1 MSDPVTNVE
10 IEDVLSSIRRLV
22 SEGDKDRG
30 AMADAANEDTGS
42 EDEGPAEPAKPEAL
56 VLTPALRVAGSEEPE
71 AEAPAPESDPDQET
85 AAHGAEEDETTSEDV
100 ADTHHEPEFADS
112 APDMPDMAPEVD
124 DAGDE
129 AAPED
134 PVEGGAWS
142 DRTRLEA
149 TIAELEAAVSDQPFD
164 WEPDGSEDAE
174 PVTWPA
180 MGRSFEDAEDAEL
193 SEEPEVSAPEQAA
206 QDVAEQEAPRDA
218 LQDAAWDDA
227 PERNE
232 EDDPAPEQ
240 IPTLGDDG
248 DEDEADWPGDAAYAE
263 DDLDTVLSEDGT
275 IDEDMLREL
284 VAEIVRE
291 ELQGTLG
298 ERITRNVRKLVRREI
313 HRVLSSQDF
322 D

>member
-22 SEGDKDRG
+22 SEGDKERG
-30 AMADAANEDTGS
+30 VAADAANEDTGS
-42 EDEGPAEPAKPEAL
+42 EDPGPAETAKPEAL
-56 VLTPALRVAGSEEPE
+56 VLTPALRVAGAHEPE
-71 AEAPAPESDPDQET
+71 AEAPAPESEPHHDT
-85 AAHGAEEDETTSEDV
+85 AAHDAEEHDAASEDV
-100 ADTHHEPEFADS
+100 ADTHHEPEFADTETDLS
-112 APDMPDMAPEVD
+112 EEADEDAAEEGVD
-124 DAGDE
+124 E
-129 AAPED
+129 
-134 PVEGGAWS
+134 GAWA

-164 WEPDGSEDAE
+164 WEPDGSEEAE

-180 MGRSFEDAEDAEL
+180 MTRSFEEAEDAEL
-193 SEEPEVSAPEQAA
+193 SEEPDVTEPEPAESETSEPPAA
-206 QDVAEQEAPRDA
+206 QDSSWE
-218 LQDAAWDDA
+218 DAAKPDA
-227 PERNE
+227 QAE
-232 EDDPAPEQ
+232 PAASEQ
-240 IPTLGDDG
+240 IPPLGG
-248 DEDEADWPGDAAYAE
+248 EGEEDEADWPGDAAYAE
-263 DDLDTVLSEDGT
+263 DDLDSVLSEDGT
-275 IDEDMLREL
+275 IDEDMLRDL

>member
-30 AMADAANEDTGS
+30 AAADAANEDTGS
-42 EDEGPAEPAKPEAL
+42 EDAGPADPAKPEAL
-56 VLTPALRVAGSEEPE
+56 VLTPALRVAGAHDAELEAPEPE
-71 AEAPAPESDPDQET
+71 SEPDHDT
-85 AAHGAEEDETTSEDV
+85 AAQSAETDGAVPGDV
-100 ADTHHEPEFADS
+100 ADAHHEPEFADADTEADPS
-112 APDMPDMAPEVD
+112 DEGAAEEV
-124 DAGDE
+124 A
-129 AAPED
+129 ED
-134 PVEGGAWS
+134 GAWS

-149 TIAELEAAVSDQPFD
+149 TIAELEAAVSDQPFE

-180 MGRSFEDAEDAEL
+180 MGRSFEEAEDAEL
-193 SEEPEVSAPEQAA
+193 SDGPDVTDPEQVAPESDGQAA
-206 QDVAEQEAPRDA
+206 A
-218 LQDAAWDDA
+218 QDAAW
-227 PERNE
+227 
-232 EDDPAPEQ
+232 EDDPDRDAQDGTAASEH
-240 IPTLGDDG
+240 IPPLGSEG
-248 DEDEADWPGDAAYAE
+248 EEDEADDWPGDAAYAE

-275 IDEDMLREL
+275 IDEDMLRDL

-313 HRVLSSQDF
+313 HRVLSSQEF